1 MERGLIEIA
10 GMARTRLGRR
20 RIGMSL
26 CQATYPLL
34 RGLASVHRRLSARRA
49 RFVAVVGSFGK
60 TTTARAVNAAL
71 GRPEDPEVE
80 HNSFYNVPW
89 NVLRTRLDPGPH
101 VIEVGICDWGQMEEY
116 AGIVRPDAV
125 VVTAVGSEHGT
136 TFGTLEATRSE
147 KVKMVEAVRPGG
159 HVVLNGDDPN
169 VRWMA
174 SRAAAPVTTFGL
186 QPDNDVRADDVRL
199 DWPHGTAF
207 TLHANG
213 GSHRARIRLL
223 GQPGLYAALAG
234 VALARAEGVSV
245 VRSLG
250 RLRSFE
256 PTRRRLN
263 PIRLP
268 SGAWVIDDTF
278 KGGEETQYV
287 ALALLGHIPA
297 RRRTAVLGEVT
308 EPQGSRGDLYR
319 GIGEEAGRVA
329 DLIVSLA
336 RSKVHR
342 LIRVGAERSGMERS
356 RVVRARNPREA
367 VEALPADLGPGD
379 VVLLKGRGT
388 QHLER
393 VAIAL
398 QGRTVRCQIRPC
410 KVKRGGCWT
419 CPMLERGWDGLPRP
433 D

>member
-1 MERGLIEIA
+1 MLGFREVVRV
-10 GMARTRLGRR
+10 ARTPLGRR

-26 CQATYPLL
+26 CQATYPFL
-34 RGLASVHRRLSARRA
+34 RGLASLHRRVLARPS
-49 RFVAVVGSFGK
+49 RFIAVVGTFGK

-71 GRPEDPEVE
+71 GRPENPEVE

-89 NVLRTRLDPGPH
+89 NVLCTRLDPGPH
-101 VIEVGICDWGQMEEY
+101 VVEVGICDWGQMEEY

-136 TFGTLEATRSE
+136 TFGSLEATRSE

-159 HVVLNGDDPN
+159 HVVLNGDDPH

-186 QPDNDVRADDVRL
+186 QPDNDVWAEDVHL
-199 DWPHGTAF
+199 DWPRGTLF
-207 TLHANG
+207 TLHAG
-213 GSHRARIRLL
+213 GRRHRARIRLL
-223 GQPGLYAALAG
+223 GQPGLHATLAA
-234 VALARAEGVSV
+234 VALARAEGVPVAS
-245 VRSLG
+245 SLG
-250 RLRSFE
+250 RLRSFG
-256 PTRRRLN
+256 PTPRRLN
-263 PIRLP
+263 PISLQ

-287 ALALLGHIPA
+287 ALEVLGQIPA
-297 RRRTAVLGEVT
+297 RRRIAVLGEVT

-319 GIGEEAGRVA
+319 SIGEEAGRA
-329 DLIVSLA
+329 ANHIVSLA

-342 LIRVGAERSGMERS
+342 LVRVGAERAGMERD
-356 RVVRARNPREA
+356 RVLRARNPREA
-367 VEALPADLGPGD
+367 VEALPPDLGPGD

-398 QGRTVRCQIRPC
+398 QGHPVRCNLEMC
-410 KVKRGGCWT
+410 KVKRDGCWT
-419 CPMLERGWDGLPRP
+419 CPMLERGWDGPPRP